1 MMQYEK
7 EAESKVESE
16 LVKKCKLLGFK
27 TYKITQQTHAP
38 DRLIITP
45 NKGLFFI
52 ECKATG
58 KKPSTGQYREH
69 RNIRKLNTSVYILD
83 HTKDIDAIL
92 GNYI

>member
-16 LVKKCKLLGFK
+16 LVKKCKQLGFK
-27 TYKITQQTHAP
+27 TYKIIQQTHAP

-45 NKGLFFI
+45 KGVLFFI

-58 KKPSTGQYREH
+58 EKPRAGQYREH
-69 RNIRKLNTSVYILD
+69 RRIRKLNTSVYVLD
-83 HTKDIDAIL
+83 HTKDIDTIL